1 MSFFF
6 QLIFFAALLTVVAA
20 WEVVESTCEDPLV
33 CYLNSLEFHLPD
45 FCATLS
51 NGKDLCIEDFTCDGV
66 QISSIPS
73 YYQSPTTLGFGVHGL
88 GTSCAAKTKYG
99 RLPGEV
105 SIAIKDTTIDADLFI
120 HKKGEYANQL
130 RLKHCNVSSIYV
142 GVDFSDPV
150 LEAFAGEISA
160 IIEKVVYKGTCVAL
174 NALLVTNVTNFV
186 NDKLNPALAQ
196 IAASQP
202 AAYPDYGDRYLDWNQ
217 SVVPKVH
224 HAVDKIRGL
233 SNLPDFVRCMVR
245 DGDALYEAVSDAIQ
259 LLPWEVALPETVPLF
274 SSEDMSLTLTDLS
287 FAGLDTLQG
296 LEIVEPL
303 AQSKVTMRSALAFEE
318 LALNVSLRVKVQK
331 TIDGQAAVY
340 DEVVQLR
347 VALEDISAVVDLVVA
362 FDDHFLQ
369 SMYLDQL
376 SNLGCWVQPLAEIS
390 IPNFDLHLNP
400 AKVSIQEIS
409 GNAGALEGDIAALID
424 NALLL
429 LLSPAGFNQLVQD
442 VLHGAVQGPVR
453 SKINQELSTAL
464 LQIRS
469 EQPCLS
475 HYPYNDETNLI
486 DWRYS
491 KVVAI
496 LNGLLNE
503 YLGPVGVNKILSCA
517 TRGTGSISVETRFIN
532 VAVSGLN
539 SFYAFSLLAP
549 LATDSAAS
557 AVYELTSALGLG
569 FCDPSLCN
577 PLTVT
582 ISGSRALIDSIATSL
597 SASLARSLSSYRV
610 SIALDNLFLSLT
622 SLLAWDF
629 NKVRDLQ
636 QKQLSETGCFPATIQ
651 NASLQNASLTLSS
664 AQLSISTVSQGV
676 LATRN
681 ITGGLSALL
690 AFLTEPAHLAR
701 HNAKMDDSLQSAAAT
716 CANGGVK
723 PAVDVDTGGSSS
735 GGKDLFLGALSWQWE
750 LFVLCVACTACLA
763 ALLLAYNYWGSSH
776 PHGKGSL
783 SGGPSSR
790 WRLRCLDYGAALLD
804 YESEVDEDDFD
815 RDSLIAESLAHD
827 GTVRGRMSLYW
838 HRWHCADALVFH
850 RRIPAL
856 IRYCLP
862 LVVLG
867 NIVLFIQSNMS
878 ADAVS
883 VMVSVTTG
891 TTVHDVGSIFDFGL
905 GSTVHDMWAA
915 GVYPLAV
922 LIAFFSGAWPY
933 VKLMVML
940 SAWVV
945 PPGLLTKE
953 RRESMLVVLDMLG
966 KWSLVD
972 FFVMVLMLCAFYF
985 ELIVY
990 PEVMVVTVTVKPA
1003 WGFYSFLLATMVSLG
1018 LGHTI
1023 LACHRLVTEPK
1034 LPALT
1039 AEEQRAQPRESLVQ
1053 APFFVELVDWDKQEE
1068 LELLRRVE
1076 QEELA
1081 QLAAEAQAAAGG
1093 APAEALES
1101 TVAPQTPTLGV
1112 GAMSLAFDGAAADA
1126 RGANG
1131 LRRRAPSSR
1140 STPNATTS
1148 SSAAPTSRRRAE
1160 SSSSHAKGHRRSD
1173 TYFDEALLTQEVRI
1187 TRLGAWTI
1195 ALILAASIFALLA
1208 GVWLRTMGFHFEGLT
1223 GYMLKS
1229 AAYVDYSYVS
1239 VGTSLPAH
1247 SGVPNSFA
1255 IRWLQASYFLFG
1267 VAMPLAFL
1275 LSLVVLWLVP
1285 LTLRS
1290 QRQLHVLSEVLN
1302 AWSTLD
1308 VFCVSIVAALLEI
1321 QQFAAFIVGD
1331 SCDGINQLLAKPT
1344 ADEKL
1349 EGDDK
1354 CFDVQAYVKT
1364 ASWVLFLAAALLIVL
1379 GVPSLAAAHA
1389 TIKRRLAEVHDERL
1403 HGRRLSETLLLKG
1416 DAGEEVQRRLLA
1428 DEEALALGIGA
1439 QPPLDAADDAQ
1450 SASDLSRPLLSTF
1463 SSTHNSLLLSPS
1475 QAAASAPPIHS
1486 RSFSHSRSDGGSDAG
1501 QRVAETKSARWAQ
1514 REERALQSLRRHRQ
1528 QHAWFRA
1535 LRQRCTAQAFGQ
1547 GCLLLLQRFGLV
1559 AVRFVSENDSS
1570 AEAAA
1575 AAADASPSDALNLR
1589 SPVPQSPALHFA
1601 DIYQAQLSP
1610 LPFPYSLHSQ
1620 PQSAAAA
1627 ATPGEGR
1634 GGVAAESTAEPLL
1647 LSPPSLLT
1655 C

>member
-1 MSFFF
+1 MQLSI
-6 QLIFFAALLTVVAA
+6 QLIIYATLLTLLVAR
-20 WEVVESTCEDPLV
+20 EVVESTCDDPLV

-88 GTSCAAKTKYG
+88 GTACAAKTKYG

-105 SIAIKDTTIDADLFI
+105 SVAIKDTTIDADLFI

-142 GVDFSDPV
+142 GVDFSDPI

-202 AAYPDYGDRYLDWNQ
+202 SAYPDYGDRYLDWNQ

-233 SNLPDFVRCMVR
+233 SNLPDFVRCMVN

-259 LLPWEVALPETVPLF
+259 LLPWEVALPETVPLLAT
-274 SSEDMSLTLTDLS
+274 EDMSLALTDLS
-287 FAGLDTLQG
+287 LAGVDTLQG
-296 LEIVEPL
+296 LEILEPL
-303 AQSKVTMRSALAFEE
+303 AQSKVTMRSALSFEE

-340 DEVVQLR
+340 DEVVQVR
-347 VALEDISAVVDLVVA
+347 VALADISAVVDLVVA

-400 AKVSIQEIS
+400 TKVTIQEVS
-409 GNAGALEGDIAALID
+409 GNAGALEGDITALID

-442 VLHGAVQGPVR
+442 VLHGAVQGPLR

-475 HYPYNDETNLI
+475 HYPYNDEVNLI

-491 KVVAI
+491 KIVTI

-503 YLGPVGVNKILSCA
+503 YLGPAGVNKILSCA

-549 LATDSAAS
+549 LAADSTAS
-557 AVYELTSALGLG
+557 AVYELTSVLGLG

-610 SIALDNLFLSLT
+610 SVALDNLYLSLT

-676 LATRN
+676 QATRN

-701 HNAKMDDSLQSAAAT
+701 HNAKMENNLQSAAAT

-723 PAVDVDTGGSSS
+723 PAVDVDTDGSSS

-783 SGGPSSR
+783 SGAPSSR

-815 RDSLIAESLAHD
+815 RDSIIAESLAHD
-827 GTVRGRMSLYW
+827 GTLRGRMSHYW
-838 HRWHCADALVFH
+838 HRWHCADALLFH

-856 IRYCLP
+856 IRYSLP
-862 LVVLG
+862 LVILG

-1039 AEEQRAQPRESLVQ
+1039 AEEQRSQPREALVQ

-1081 QLAAEAQAAAGG
+1081 QLAAEAHVTTGG
-1093 APAEALES
+1093 AQPNAAFES

-1112 GAMSLAFDGAAADA
+1112 GAMSLAFEAAAADA
-1126 RGANG
+1126 RLSNG
-1131 LRRRAPSSR
+1131 LVRRRSPTSR
-1140 STPNATTS
+1140 SQPNAI
-1148 SSAAPTSRRRAE
+1148 APVSRRRAE
-1160 SSSSHAKGHRRSD
+1160 SSSSHFKGHRRASK
-1173 TYFDEALLTQEVRI
+1173 YFDEALLTQEVRI
-1187 TRLGAWTI
+1187 TRLGTWTI

-1389 TIKRRLAEVHDERL
+1389 TIKRRLAEVHDEQL
-1403 HGRRLSETLLLKG
+1403 HGRRLSETLLLKSE
-1416 DAGEEVQRRLLA
+1416 AGEEVQRRLLA

-1439 QPPLDAADDAQ
+1439 QPPIDAPDDAQ

-1475 QAAASAPPIHS
+1475 QAAASAPPVHS

-1501 QRVAETKSARWAQ
+1501 QRAGEPNQKSLRWAQ

-1535 LRQRCTAQAFGQ
+1535 VRQHCTAQAFGQ
-1547 GCLLLLQRFGLV
+1547 GCLQLLQRLGLV
-1559 AVRFVSENDSS
+1559 AVRFVSENDPPTT
-1570 AEAAA
+1570 AAA
-1575 AAADASPSDALNLR
+1575 SDSVLPNEDVAVR

-1601 DIYQAQLSP
+1601 DIYQSQLSP
-1610 LPFPYSLHSQ
+1610 LPFPYGLHSQ
-1620 PQSAAAA
+1620 QSAGTV
-1627 ATPGEGR
+1627 ATPSERREG
-1634 GGVAAESTAEPLL
+1634 VTTETTAEPLL